1 MGLSVRRAFLVG
13 FVLALSVLSFAALP
27 SAASASDKDCA
38 DFASQR
44 AAQIFYLRHGGPRY
58 DPHRLDGDD
67 DGVACE
73 DNPCPCYVKQHLPRR
88 PGLRMSSDRRR
99 LLAI

>member
-1 MGLSVRRAFLVG
+1 MKSAARRVLVIGTVIALAAFLV
-13 FVLALSVLSFAALP
+13 AALP

-44 AAQIFYLRHGGPRY
+44 AAQIFFIRHGGPRY

-73 DNPCPCYVKQHLPRR
+73 DNSCPCYVKTHLPRR
-88 PGLRMSSDRRR
+88 PALYLSADRRR
-99 LLAI
+99 PLSL